1 MVKTRKY
8 IILSMFFLFI
18 SSHISANEMFDVD
31 LPKQIETPAR
41 TKRMRKAQK
50 KSKKESDSKEK
61 KIRTYMDMEYDQ
73 LVQAKNA
80 QRVSGNLPSTIKYL
94 DQLLKMTKDIT
105 LLAEHLLELAD
116 VLFEDK
122 QFKKSGYIYSQYCA
136 LYPGSEKQEYALYR
150 SIESSFACRLAFDR
164 DQTITEETLAL
175 TDLFLKQDVFTVY
188 RKEVT
193 DIQAQCYEQLAESEC
208 NVCTFYINKGSL
220 KAAEK
225 RLNKIRTYWLAKL
238 PSIEE
243 NIIALET
250 ALLEKKQMAE
260 LMYAK
265 NTAVA
270 QNGKKDMAN
279 RF

>member
-8 IILSMFFLFI
+8 IILSMFFLI
-18 SSHISANEMFDVD
+18 IAPRTKAEEVFDVNF
-31 LPKQIETPAR
+31 PQQAENVSR

-50 KSKKESDSKEK
+50 KSKTESEVKEK

-73 LVQAKNA
+73 LVQAKDA
-80 QRVSGNLPSTIKYL
+80 QRASGNLPSTIKYL

-122 QFKKSGYIYSQYCA
+122 QFKKAGYIYSQYCA

-150 SIESSFACRLAFDR
+150 SIQSSFASRLSFDR
-164 DQTITEETLAL
+164 DQTITEETVALA
-175 TDLFLKQDVFTVY
+175 DLFLKQDVFTLY
-188 RKEVT
+188 RQEVI
-193 DIQAQCYEQLAESEC
+193 DIQRQCFEQLAESEC

-220 KAAEK
+220 RAAEK

-238 PSIEE
+238 PSLEA
-243 NIIALET
+243 NITALET
-250 ALLEKKQMAE
+250 AFLEKKELAE
-260 LMYAK
+260 LMHTK
-265 NTAVA
+265 NATLA
-270 QNGKKDMAN
+270 QNGKKHMAN